1 MTSSPRDQTWAIIG
15 VLPVKE
21 CILTQKISLVKA
33 LCDKSYLHSNKYLF
47 IQCTD
52 NDGFIDSLRYLLQ
65 DFNDD
70 SLHMM
75 QLLLMSFLCYMIC
88 DFILFGVHVYYYSPY
103 GGILKK
109 LHYIYP
115 S

>member
-1 MTSSPRDQTWAIIG
+1 MKRKC
-15 VLPVKE
+15 LPFIDMQIK
-21 CILTQKISLVKA
+21 CLPSISYLHSN
-33 LCDKSYLHSNKYLF
+33 KSYLHSNKHLF

-75 QLLLMSFLCYMIC
+75 QLLLM
-88 DFILFGVHVYYYSPY
+88 LF
-103 GGILKK
+103 
-109 LHYIYP
+109 
-115 S
+115 